1 MIEIRVNLRDL
12 ERITKA
18 SQEDMGFAMRGG
30 IRAAQNHLKKVIPP
44 IISDHTG
51 VKRSSVR
58 AQLDNFLRPSVQN
71 AATGFSL
78 TQKKYGLENFRA
90 RQTKTGVTAWPYRK
104 PEKFKSAFIVPG
116 SGFLAGKV
124 MRRDKEDPRYDGRF
138 PIKPPAMIRL
148 MFTKKV
154 YKEINH
160 AAESIVAREITRIL
174 RERGTIR

>member
-12 ERITKA
+12 ERITRA
-18 SQEDMGFAMRGG
+18 SQEDMGFAIRAG
-30 IRAAQNHLKKVIPP
+30 IRAAQTHLKKVIAP

-58 AQLDNFLRPSVQN
+58 EQLNNFIRPSVQN

-78 TQKKYGLENFRA
+78 TQKKFYLEDFRA
-90 RQTKTGVTAWPYRK
+90 RQTRSGVTAWPYRK
-104 PEKFKSAFIVPG
+104 TEQFKSAFLVPG
-116 SGFLAGKV
+116 SGFMAGKV

-138 PIKPPAMIRL
+138 PIKPPASVRL
-148 MFTKKV
+148 LFTKKV

-160 AAESIVAREITRIL
+160 AAETLVGREITRIL
-174 RERGTIR
+174 RQRGTIQ